1 MKRILYICLALV
13 GVVVLFVVA
22 CNLAVVKTADSRM
35 YTDVTAVPKNRVGL
49 LLGTNPIGRTGNPN
63 TFYVNRIQAALDLYR
78 AGKVE
83 RFLISGDN
91 SREEYD
97 EPTWMKEDLMKA
109 GVPDSVIY
117 LDYAGFRTYDSM
129 VRAKEVFG
137 LNAFTII
144 SQPFHNERAIYLATR
159 KGMDVVGFNAQ
170 DTQFKRWKIRM
181 TMREWLARTKAVL
194 DVYTHKE
201 PHFLGEPIEI
211 K

>member
-1 MKRILYICLALV
+1 MKRIFYICLAAV
-13 GVVVLFVVA
+13 AVVVLFVVA
-22 CNLAVVKTADSRM
+22 CNLAVVKTAESRM
-35 YTDVTAVPKNRVGL
+35 YTDVSTVPQNRVGL

-170 DTQFKRWKIRM
+170 DTQFRRWKIRM

>member
-1 MKRILYICLALV
+1 MKRILYICLAAV
-13 GVVVLFVVA
+13 AVVVLFVVA
-22 CNLAVVKTADSRM
+22 CNLAVVKTAESRM
-35 YTDVTAVPKNRVGL
+35 YTDVSTVPQNRVGL

-63 TFYVNRIQAALDLYR
+63 TFYVNRIQAALALYR

-170 DTQFKRWKIRM
+170 DTQFRRWKIRM

>member
-13 GVVVLFVVA
+13 AVVVLFVVA

-63 TFYVNRIQAALDLYR
+63 TFYVNRIQAALALYR

-170 DTQFKRWKIRM
+170 DTQFRRWKIRM

>member
-13 GVVVLFVVA
+13 AVVVLFVVA

-170 DTQFKRWKIRM
+170 DMQFRRWKIRM

>member
-13 GVVVLFVVA
+13 AVVVLFVVA

-63 TFYVNRIQAALDLYR
+63 MFYVNRIQAALDLYR

>member
-1 MKRILYICLALV
+1 MKRILYICLAV
-13 GVVVLFVVA
+13 VAVVVLFVVA

-35 YTDVTAVPKNRVGL
+35 YTDVSAVPKNRVGL

-170 DTQFKRWKIRM
+170 DTQFRRWKIRM

>member
-1 MKRILYICLALV
+1 M
-13 GVVVLFVVA
+13 VVLFVVA
-22 CNLAVVKTADSRM
+22 CNLAVVKTAESRM
-35 YTDVTAVPKNRVGL
+35 YTDVAAVPKNRVGL

-63 TFYVNRIQAALDLYR
+63 TFYVNRIQAALALYR

>member
-1 MKRILYICLALV
+1 MKRIFYICLAAV
-13 GVVVLFVVA
+13 AVVVLFVVA
-22 CNLAVVKTADSRM
+22 CNLAVVKTAESRM
-35 YTDVTAVPKNRVGL
+35 YTDVSAVPQNRVGL

-63 TFYVNRIQAALDLYR
+63 TFYVNRIQAALALYR

-170 DTQFKRWKIRM
+170 DTQFRRWKIRM

>member
-1 MKRILYICLALV
+1 M
-13 GVVVLFVVA
+13 VVLFVVA
-22 CNLAVVKTADSRM
+22 CNLAVVKTAESRM
-35 YTDVTAVPKNRVGL
+35 YTDVSAVPQNRVGL

-63 TFYVNRIQAALDLYR
+63 TFYVNRIQAALALYR

-170 DTQFKRWKIRM
+170 DTQFRRWKIRM

>member
-13 GVVVLFVVA
+13 AVVVLFVVA
-22 CNLAVVKTADSRM
+22 CNLAVVKTAESRM
-35 YTDVTAVPKNRVGL
+35 YTDVTAVPQNRVGL

>member
-1 MKRILYICLALV
+1 MKRILYILLAAV
-13 GVVVLFVVA
+13 AVVVLFVVA
-22 CNLAVVKTADSRM
+22 CNLAVVKTAESRM
-35 YTDVTAVPKNRVGL
+35 YTDVSAVPQNRVGL

-63 TFYVNRIQAALDLYR
+63 TFYVNRIQAALALYR

-170 DTQFKRWKIRM
+170 DTQFRRWKIRM

>member
-1 MKRILYICLALV
+1 MKRILYICLAAV
-13 GVVVLFVVA
+13 AVVVLFVVA
-22 CNLAVVKTADSRM
+22 CNLAVVKTAESRM
-35 YTDVTAVPKNRVGL
+35 YTDVSAVPQNRVGL

-63 TFYVNRIQAALDLYR
+63 TFYVNRIQAALALYR

-170 DTQFKRWKIRM
+170 DTQFRRWKIRM

>member
-1 MKRILYICLALV
+1 M
-13 GVVVLFVVA
+13 VVLFVVA
-22 CNLAVVKTADSRM
+22 CNLAVVKTAESRM
-35 YTDVTAVPKNRVGL
+35 YTDVSTVPQNRVGL

-63 TFYVNRIQAALDLYR
+63 TFYVNRIQAALALYR

-170 DTQFKRWKIRM
+170 DTQFRRWKIRM

>member
-1 MKRILYICLALV
+1 M
-13 GVVVLFVVA
+13 VVLFVVA
-22 CNLAVVKTADSRM
+22 CNLAVVKTAESRM
-35 YTDVTAVPKNRVGL
+35 YTDVAAVPQNRVGL
-49 LLGTNPIGRTGNPN
+49 LLGTNPIGRTGKPN
-63 TFYVNRIQAALDLYR
+63 TFYVNRIQAALALYR

-97 EPTWMKEDLMKA
+97 EPTWMKEDLIKA

-170 DTQFKRWKIRM
+170 DTQFRRWKIRM

>member
-1 MKRILYICLALV
+1 MKRIFYICLAAIA
-13 GVVVLFVVA
+13 VVVLFVVA
-22 CNLAVVKTADSRM
+22 CNLAVVKTAESRM
-35 YTDVTAVPKNRVGL
+35 YTDVSAVPQNRVGL